1 MSESSTEVNRWSRQV
16 NKLEGGGV
24 KMNDEVI
31 GLLLL
36 AALICNALNGFV
48 TERNVC

>member
-1 MSESSTEVNRWSRQV
+1 MVKRGEQIGR
-16 NKLEGGGV
+16 GGV

-31 GLLLL
+31 GLLPL